1 MYCSEHT
8 YREAIGRCITCSRAV
23 CLDCM
28 NKSEGKIYCNF
39 CAPGTG
45 TGLVN
50 VLDDLQQSMATVATH
65 KRRDLAIILAFLLGS
80 LGGHKFYLGQYGW
93 GILYFLFSWTGIPML
108 AGWVEGIALLMQS
121 DADFVRRHGEAQ
133 AFVHLP
139 PNTFQRRQMH
149 PGSGQLFLRQSAQ
162 PAALPPKDYER
173 FLLQFAQRNQGLISL
188 AQLMAE
194 HEISLEKAE
203 DALARLAAK
212 GLVVSEIDDNGR
224 VLYYVP
230 EFRGS

>member
-8 YREAIGRCITCSRAV
+8 YREAVGRCITCSRAV

-28 NKSEGKIYCNF
+28 NKSEGKIYCHF
-39 CAPGTG
+39 CLNSSGFITS
-45 TGLVN
+45 
-50 VLDDLQQSMATVATH
+50 LDDLRQSVTTVTTS

-93 GILYFLFSWTGIPML
+93 GIMYFLFSWTGIPML
-108 AGWVEGIALLMQS
+108 AGWVEGIVLLMQS
-121 DADFVRRHGEAQ
+121 DADFVRRYGDAQ
-133 AFVHLP
+133 PFLNAPH
-139 PNTFQRRQMH
+139 QRPQH
-149 PGSGQLFLRQSAQ
+149 VQLGHGSGGLRLNQ
-162 PAALPPKDYER
+162 PMMSAALPPKDYER
-173 FLLQFAQRNQGLISL
+173 FLLQFAQRNKGLISM

-194 HEISLEKAE
+194 HEVSLEKAE

-212 GLVVSEIDDNGR
+212 GLVTSEIDDNGR

-230 EFRGS
+230 EFRN